1 MKHAVYKIFFIWEHE
16 KEENWLNEM
25 SAKGLQLDN
34 VGFCR
39 YVFKDAEPASYNYRI
54 ELLNNLPSHAKSIA
68 YIRFL
73 EETGVEHIGSY
84 FRWVYFRKKTADGPF
99 NIYSDLQSK
108 ITHYRRI
115 LYLLLGLIPLS
126 IFNLFNFLPR
136 ILSSGRFSD
145 YLFCFLFLW
154 FGILIGKGIFSMTK
168 KIRQLN
174 KETSITE

>member
-1 MKHAVYKIFFIWEHE
+1 MKHAVYKIFFAWEHE

-25 SAKGLQLDN
+25 SAKGLQLVN
-34 VGFCR
+34 IGFCR
-39 YVFKDAEPASYNYRI
+39 YVFEDTEPGSYNYRI
-54 ELLNNLPSHAKSIA
+54 ELLNNLSSHAESIA

-84 FRWVYFRKKTADGPF
+84 FRWVYFRRKTADGPF

-115 LYLLLGLIPLS
+115 LYLLLGISPLI

-136 ILSSGRFSD
+136 VLSSGRFSD
-145 YLFCFLFLW
+145 YLLCFLLLC
-154 FGILIGKGIFSMTK
+154 FGILIGKGIFSLAT
-168 KIRQLN
+168 KIRQL
-174 KETSITE
+174 KVETSITE